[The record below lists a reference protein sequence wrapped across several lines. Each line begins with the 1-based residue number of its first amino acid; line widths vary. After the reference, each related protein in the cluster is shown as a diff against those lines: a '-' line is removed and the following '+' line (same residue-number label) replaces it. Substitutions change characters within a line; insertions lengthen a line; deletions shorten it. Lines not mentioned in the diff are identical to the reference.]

1 LEETFSLAL
10 GLGFLLG
17 LKHAIEAD
25 HVIAVTTIVSQQGSV
40 LRSGLVG
47 MLWGIGH
54 TISLFIAGIFVIF
67 LQVAIPEGVATI
79 LEFSVALMIIFLGG
93 RILYYLLRNR
103 KKVHSHQHSH
113 ENTINN
119 KVDNGK
125 SFFANL
131 SFQPLIVGMV
141 HGLAGSA
148 ALTLLVLT
156 EVMRGDKQL
165 LGLIYLLVFGIGS
178 IGGMLLISVFISL
191 PFVFTSTKLE
201 NIHIPIKFF
210 ASVASII
217 FGFYYAW
224 EVLTGA

>member
-1 LEETFSLAL
+1 MKETFSLAL
-10 GLGFLLG
+10 GLGLLLG

-103 KKVHSHQHSH
+103 KK
-113 ENTINN
+113 
-119 KVDNGK
+119 G
-125 SFFANL
+125 SFTPTF
-131 SFQPLIVGMV
+131 P
-141 HGLAGSA
+141 
-148 ALTLLVLT
+148 
-156 EVMRGDKQL
+156 
-165 LGLIYLLVFGIGS
+165 
-178 IGGMLLISVFISL
+178 
-191 PFVFTSTKLE
+191 
-201 NIHIPIKFF
+201 
-210 ASVASII
+210 
-217 FGFYYAW
+217 
-224 EVLTGA
+224 